1 MGGIVSRRKDRATME
16 RMVMGKDLPVSS
28 EELVALRHAVGW
40 PAKGN
45 YVQIIQEYLFH
56 ISARWNGRLVGF
68 LPVVGSPHG
77 DLLIHSLCVHPDGQG
92 QGVGTRLMEIALE
105 ACRDLNP
112 QGVNVLFGENDRP
125 FFEKFGFRV
134 MSGGY
139 MDSESLKAPNVRS
152 KAKNRLSR

>member
-1 MGGIVSRRKDRATME
+1 LGEIVNRQKDRATLE
-16 RMVMGKDLPVSS
+16 RMVMGKNLPVSS

-45 YVQIIQEYLFH
+45 YVQITQEYFFH

-77 DLLIHSLCVHPDGQG
+77 DLLIHSLCVHPDVQG

-105 ACRDLNP
+105 ACHHLNP

-125 FFEKFGFRV
+125 FFKKFGFRV
-134 MSGGY
+134 MYGGY
-139 MDSESLKAPNVRS
+139 MDSESLKVVNVGS
-152 KAKNRLSR
+152 KPKNRLSR

>member
-1 MGGIVSRRKDRATME
+1 VSRRKDRVTLE

-28 EELVALRHAVGW
+28 EELVALRRAVGW

-45 YVQIIQEYLFH
+45 YVQIIQEYLFY
-56 ISARWNGRLVGF
+56 ISARWKGRLVGF
-68 LPVVGSPHG
+68 LPVIGSPHG
-77 DLLIHSLCVHPDGQG
+77 DLLIHSLCVHPDVQG

-105 ACRDLNP
+105 ACHDLNP

-134 MSGGY
+134 MYGGY
-139 MDSESLKAPNVRS
+139 MDSESLKVVNVRS
-152 KAKNRLSR
+152 KGKNRLSR

>member
-1 MGGIVSRRKDRATME
+1 VSRQKDQATLE

-77 DLLIHSLCVHPDGQG
+77 DLLIHSLCVHPDVQG
-92 QGVGTRLMEIALE
+92 QGVGTRLMEIALG
-105 ACRDLNP
+105 A
-112 QGVNVLFGENDRP
+112 

-134 MSGGY
+134 MHGGY
-139 MDSESLKAPNVRS
+139 MDSEFLKAPNVRS